1 MNNKELIRFRLDIE
15 QGKTVEYQLI
25 NLNRMYKR
33 FKLEQELEFI
43 MTRNDIHYSEEH
55 DDLIDI
61 QVHLERKDLSQDC
74 DSHRMNRLYMFN

>member
-1 MNNKELIRFRLDIE
+1 MKIS
-15 QGKTVEYQLI
+15 
-25 NLNRMYKR
+25 
-33 FKLEQELEFI
+33 KLKKELEFI
-43 MTRNDIHYSEEH
+43 MTRNDVSHFYIEEH